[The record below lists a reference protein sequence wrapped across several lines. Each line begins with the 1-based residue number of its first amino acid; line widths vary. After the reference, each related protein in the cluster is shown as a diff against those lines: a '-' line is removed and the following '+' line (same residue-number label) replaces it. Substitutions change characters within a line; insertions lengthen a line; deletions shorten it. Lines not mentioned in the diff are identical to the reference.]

1 MSVLRNVL
9 IEENERLEKN
19 IHAYEEILSKL
30 PKGSIVVRKIR
41 NHYFVYR
48 NVRIDHRVISIYI
61 GKKGSAKVEEQ
72 ILLRKEY
79 LRTKR
84 NLQLANE
91 EFKKLSKALKVYKK

>member
-9 IEENERLEKN
+9 IEEKERLEKN

-48 NVRIDHRVISIYI
+48 NVRLDHRVKSIYLGI
-61 GKKGSAKVEEQ
+61 KGSVQVDEQ

-79 LRTKR
+79 LRIKR

-91 EFKKLSKALKVYKK
+91 EMKKLSRALKVYER

>member
-9 IEENERLEKN
+9 IEEKERLEKN

-48 NVRIDHRVISIYI
+48 NFRLDHRVKSIYL
-61 GKKGSAKVEEQ
+61 GKKGSSEVDEQ
-72 ILLRKEY
+72 ILLRNEY
-79 LRTKR
+79 LRIKR

-91 EFKKLSKALKVYKK
+91 EFKKLSRALKVYER

>member
-9 IEENERLEKN
+9 IEEKERLEKN

-30 PKGSIVVRKIR
+30 PKGSIVARKIR

-48 NVRIDHRVISIYI
+48 NVRIGQRVKSIYLGI
-61 GKKGSAKVEEQ
+61 KGSVQVDEQ
-72 ILLRKEY
+72 ILLRNEY
-79 LRTKR
+79 LRIKK

-91 EFKKLSKALKVYKK
+91 EFKKLSRALKVYER